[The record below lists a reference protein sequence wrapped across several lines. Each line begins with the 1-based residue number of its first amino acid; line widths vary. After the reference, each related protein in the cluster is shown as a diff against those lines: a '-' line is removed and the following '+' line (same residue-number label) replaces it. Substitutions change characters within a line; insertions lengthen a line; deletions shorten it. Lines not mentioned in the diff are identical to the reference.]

1 MGFDW
6 STFVL
11 EIVNFLVLVWLLRH
25 FLYRPVLAMIER
37 RQRAVQQTLDDA
49 QKARDEAHALQADYQ
64 ARNTQWQAELEQRRQ
79 AFVNDL
85 EAERQRRMQ
94 ALQADLA
101 AEQQRQQALRKRER
115 DAYERAAEA
124 RAAGQATRF
133 ASRLLHGLAAP
144 ALAQRI
150 FEMALRDLAALPPD
164 RVEALRGALGSAR
177 AVVVQSSAPLS
188 TDQRARLEA
197 TLAAWATAPPDIQYT
212 EDADLVCGLR
222 IRIDAWELDAS
233 IAGELRAFAEAD
245 GHG

>member
-11 EIVNFLVLVWLLRH
+11 ETINFLVLVWLLRH
-25 FLYRPVLAMIER
+25 FLYRPVLAMIEQ

-49 QKARDEAHALQADYQ
+49 QKARDEARALQADYQ
-64 ARNTQWQAELEQRRQ
+64 ARNTQWQVELEQRRQ
-79 AFVNDL
+79 ALGKDL

-101 AEQQRQQALRKRER
+101 AEQQRQQALRKHEQE
-115 DAYERAAEA
+115 ACERAAQT
-124 RAAGQATRF
+124 RAAGQAARF
-133 ASRLLHGLAAP
+133 ASRLLHDLATP

-150 FEMALRDLAALPPD
+150 FEVALRDLAALPPD
-164 RVEALRGALGSAR
+164 RVEALHSALASAR
-177 AVVVQSSAPLS
+177 AVVVQSSAPLAA
-188 TDQRARLEA
+188 DQRARLEA
-197 TLAAWATAPPDIQYT
+197 TLAAWAATLPDIRYA
-212 EDADLVCGLR
+212 EDTALVCGLR